1 MADARYLGSMNPDEL
16 RKLGKQRAIEELA
29 KRSTNRSEKPSGE
42 DPSKGQYLGSMP
54 PDELILRME
63 LMRDKAKKDYLRENY
78 ESRNVLEDTAAALT
92 AGTLQLAEM
101 SARAARLG
109 REPEDT
115 PNLTKFIEGVDKFRE
130 DKQFLKPSREALT
143 REGRRWLYEG
153 VSSAIPSVGLG
164 LPGAAVGSFGGPI
177 GTVGGFAGSAGT
189 VFGMAEFDEF
199 WENARKGAK
208 EGKID
213 PAMMSEINKKAL
225 MSAFAE
231 GGMEAVSNAI
241 DMLAFKVGKAVTA
254 PLKESV
260 RDMLTKGVKGVAKD
274 MAKGY
279 AVALPNEVATEMM
292 QNYLTTKMRK
302 DLGINEVEPI
312 EAAKQSAGPAAVM
325 TLLFGV
331 GAAKFN
337 YEQRLSAL
345 KALQDPDTK
354 TKARMAAARAIADEL
369 KVYDDKHGTT
379 YAKQWVGDSFSSIM
393 RKKPVDIDS
402 KIIKK
407 YSQEPRKGEEPPEAE
422 PPVQEAPPE
431 TPPPPPGS
439 GEITGGPG
447 TTPPPMG
454 EDEPI
459 LPEDELDAE
468 DAAKEHDEDD
478 LDKIIETDDAA
489 DETDTEPTDAEIEA
503 GNYKKGH
510 VKLHGMDISIENP
523 RGSTRKGADE
533 DGKEWETTF
542 THHYG
547 YIKGTVGRDKDHI
560 DTFIGPNPASDRAF
574 VVNQVNPKTGK
585 FDEHKIMLGFDSI
598 EEAQQGY
605 LSNYEAGWTGLGSIH
620 ELDVEDLRTWT
631 KDGDTKIEYDP
642 QDYPEFHEETIDDE
656 ETVTGGAPGTPAPG
670 GEIGITGGPRPQGET
685 GGIGLPEDI
694 LKGLEEIFGEKPP
707 AGEVQGEDEFKSTM
721 DRMENDGWGFDGTN
735 WLRKGDLAIRA
746 DTEEAEEN
754 RPPETMDDPVIFF
767 FRNKNGDSDFK
778 RYDTFREWVE
788 EHLGEKKAQP
798 EGGEGPGEITGGPRG
813 DGGEKEAE
821 SEGEKPGGVTGGARA
836 PVGEKESEGETKPS
850 EGETPAP
857 SGETKPEKP
866 KKEESKQDK
875 VVKAFD
881 ELSTRTTDETG
892 KQAHAIV
899 DHENAGQYGRL
910 VDEVRN
916 ILADMTKSVK
926 TMKGSPKEV
935 QRAVENALGI
945 LKESRSWLDQITD
958 EIKDLGQKMAEAF
971 NGLTVYN
978 KAQWLAREAADAV
991 GEGRFND
998 AVRHLGEIK
1007 SRLDKGN
1014 ADYSKW
1020 AMSFKMNEDGT
1031 LKPYTSLQEK
1041 GKLKWG
1047 KTIGGS
1053 RADIAQPLGGTEKD
1067 IEDMSD
1073 EERQKKVT
1081 KDFVWPTPNYEIMVN
1096 EGAEP
1101 HVAYLVKEIRD
1112 AIPQKP
1118 DLRDGT
1124 QYAKF
1129 IRQVSEIRDILMA
1142 VKTEDDMNATAER
1155 IKALREESTK
1165 TPWDLYTGDHWWKIV
1180 SLLQRATSKMYKK
1193 ELRFIEENGWP
1204 GGGAWRRGI
1213 KIEQERS
1220 EEGHDVWAIMR
1231 RLGSGR
1237 YQYWS
1242 LMATGFETKEAAE
1255 EYLVNKLKPLIEKEL
1270 KDRRMDR
1277 PILSKVVRKGPDYRG
1292 GKDIEPEK
1300 FLKTFGFRK
1309 GWGEEGAGMETGKW
1323 NKSILQTYLNC
1334 AYDSFMDLARILNV
1348 DPKVMSLNGTLSIAF
1363 GARGRGGKAAAH
1375 YESARKVI
1383 NLTKFNGAGSLAHE
1397 WGHALDDYM
1406 GRSTGISGYLS
1417 KAAEDAYRA
1426 EVFAG
1431 DNETKRAMYELW
1443 HESMY
1448 KRYSTAEELESE
1460 VQRGID
1466 ANKGW
1471 VDSLVRDLER
1481 YKVDEAGIER
1491 FRAFANEIMSVKPD
1505 VASKRVGEI
1514 QTLFLQISKHDM
1526 SKKAASIMVDNFRY
1540 SAVKM
1545 REAEDVRA
1553 GNGRIGS
1560 LRKTKWYQ
1568 NCSQVDPKGTYWRT
1582 PVEMFARAFESF
1594 VEDTITGYATQSD
1607 YLVHGTHSATYARP
1621 VYPDGGE
1628 RELINAKIEKLVKTL
1643 GFPEFKVED
1652 KPVITT
1658 IWDNPQYDQ
1667 EEEGGDQVPS
1677 DQETKGEEEG
1687 PEVVMEDYSDKS
1699 FVIRDRTGKHKAR
1712 IESAGGKFNPNL
1724 KGGSGYIF
1732 PMFRKESVTRELV
1745 DLLFG
1750 GEKGKPSYPYQ
1761 NMTLEDL
1768 HKPDK
1773 YGLIAKNML
1782 VMLKSGWHIDKNA
1795 TAIRAEVARMLNGDP
1810 KELVSGYG
1818 YTKIIDELME
1828 YAVVMRAREIIQA
1841 ADANDV
1847 SESDLYSQLK
1857 ELYDTQPM
1865 LGARTSDSAERQAYS
1880 TPVHIGWIM
1889 QAAAGVRDGVSV
1901 YEPTAGTGMLLT
1913 KADESK
1919 AMVNEIDE
1927 MRLNI
1932 LKDQGF
1938 ANVMNKDGQKAV
1950 SLAGANRTFDVVM
1963 ANPPFGKTDTK
1974 SIDGYLMSKKEHLIA
1989 VDALKAMKED
1999 GVAAIIIGGHNYDG
2013 DKMSTPDRLF
2023 FNWLYSRYN
2032 VTANVEIPG
2041 KEYAKQGASF
2051 PFRILFING
2060 VNKSGKGVAPSK
2072 KDIISL
2078 NSADELFALFRKG
2091 ELYGARRLSAEGTEG
2106 VSKGPEVM
2114 GGSRQPG
2121 SKGGSTGVRPGV
2133 SGEAGDDDGQGKVR
2147 RGSSG
2152 GSSGGIGGGRGK
2164 PGGEDAGEPGG
2175 SEGVLGNDELSP
2187 EGSEP
2192 GGSEEGVGAGSGKG
2206 RGPQRGGA
2214 VRTGGQ
2220 TDAEGIPGL
2229 SPIENE
2235 LTSLTDDGIGDLLD
2249 DVFGKEATAGEIALK
2264 AGSEVAE
2271 GIHEAVKGLS
2281 TLFTPKETTLT
2292 MGIVFDEE
2300 TYAKARPHFENA
2312 WESFKAAGKT
2322 LKDLLVY
2329 LKGKYGDKILPYVKR
2344 FLQDMQDAVSNLHQ
2358 VPYKAMSKAPA
2369 VEETFIPRN
2378 MALPLR
2384 RALERIEEEVGD
2396 IDDFVTEKLE
2406 YKDNETLWKHLGPDQ
2421 VDACAIAIYN
2431 MSMGKTAIIGDQT
2444 GVGKGRVAAAMIRYA
2459 HLQGKRAIFFT
2470 EKANLFT
2477 DIYRDIVDVGWGD
2490 KFKPF
2495 ILASDPKLAT
2505 IYDKNGAPAFK
2516 LMDDEKRRDLLRKFV
2531 GKDVQKNP
2539 AVLDP
2544 FNTIVTNYSQVN
2556 KANLQQEFLMEAVP
2570 GSVLILDEAHNA
2582 SGIDSTTGL
2591 YMQEMIEHLGVE
2603 GDLMFLSATFA
2614 KRPNTM
2620 GIYINRT
2627 AQKAANMEPG
2637 EILDAIIRGKTPMQ
2651 EYVCS
2656 ALTRVGEYLRREKSF
2671 RGIEMRTYY
2680 DSKNRELHEE
2690 QANANTRNLREIVD
2704 FDKELKKWLDQ
2715 VIHEAANGDIDD
2727 ELEIGGVQW
2736 IPGGEIVNN
2745 KRSFSTTVTKAN
2757 FASTVHNAVRQSL
2770 LCMKCDL
2777 AVEQAI
2783 KELKGDNENGRR
2795 QKPVIAVS
2803 STLGSF
2809 LKEMHDEKLIQLGQE
2824 ANMRLADVI
2833 RVYLKRCL
2841 KLTLK
2846 DDHGKKEVYFMDP
2859 KQLPKKLRDRYF
2871 AVEKAILDTTPDLPG
2886 SPIDYMLYKLR
2897 AAGVKVDEITGR
2909 GHCIEYDAK
2918 TGKGKFTYRE
2928 DRRAAAIR
2936 DFNSGE
2942 LDALVINAA
2951 GSVGLSIHAA
2961 PNTDK
2966 VPRIYLG
2973 VQAELNIDTEVQ
2985 KMGRINRK
2993 GQVVLPEYRT
3003 LVLDIPAEIRPAA
3016 VLAKKMRSMSA
3027 NTSANA
3033 DSPLQNKEVPDML
3046 NEYGDKVTYEW
3057 MMDHPDVLYR
3067 TFADKDPENIGKED
3081 LVYEKVSGK
3090 IAIQPVDVQREF
3102 FEEAEESYNIMKEDM
3117 QKRGEWDLDI
3127 ETWDYKA
3134 DTVSKDITVEGSDE
3148 DNPFGGSTFIEEV
3161 TVENKAKPYRAD
3173 QIQKMISDE
3182 LGGKTAEDYNAA
3194 ILNDLQAKY
3203 NEYRQQVLDK
3213 WEETKRLRKE
3223 REEAE
3228 AKAAEEEGTAPP
3240 PRHHGGDESKP
3251 PAIIKKMEDQ
3261 LRTLQRAL
3269 GDRYDALQV
3278 GKLYTIEQ
3286 NIKLRGVLLRIES
3299 LGKTG
3304 NPVNL
3309 NKIKLTFACNGMY
3322 QELSVM
3328 LGDITMSERADDKY
3342 YVTEL
3347 HDDLE
3352 NWDARLEPLMRENR
3366 FMVTGNLL
3374 QGFVN
3379 LPEGTRGAK
3388 LIRYTTIDNQ
3398 TREGIILPR
3407 GFQSPAESPVSL
3419 VRISP
3424 KKCIPF
3430 MNAKGIN
3437 RDDQVLIDDNAGVRV
3452 TSDIIRVP
3460 KSRSRGYKFWG
3471 DPELQKL
3478 VRQGIFEKSGEDYVG
3493 RYLPE
3498 SRESVVRILT
3508 ALGCRFSVR
3517 RGAYNMVFG
3526 GMEDQDD
3533 LAEFALGGK
3542 KVAQNQLL
3550 VSAINNAI
3558 APITEKWGGGPRIYV
3573 LENIGK
3579 LPDGLREQAYRANSS
3594 SPGSVRGIYHR
3605 GSVYLIAENLS
3616 GAAEAQEVLLH
3627 EIIGHHGLRRAFG
3640 RRLDSLLDEVFSLM
3654 SKKDKDLVNKYYGFN
3669 LSRKSGQ
3676 RRLAEEYI
3684 AKQAEK
3690 GALTPTI
3697 WQKIIAAIRKWLAE
3711 MGFSI
3716 KASDEKLQE
3725 IVTHALSMSRMYMNS
3740 EEATEGPDAYSIAE
3754 DKPEIDTKSLFPE
3767 VQKRL
3772 DEAKGIGNL
3781 VRTKEKA
3788 KHHVSAMWHSFR
3800 RHFPHLDPDETGDL
3814 INILRIY
3821 EAVPEYS
3828 KYKAKGMIEDILGG
3842 LTDDEY
3848 TVFSYNIILADLM
3861 KDLDDPILGATM
3873 IEKDELPFGYT
3884 NKDQVEKDLN
3894 HFRDQA
3900 IKSPAIMEALRKR
3913 EKSITDLRHNLVRY
3927 GLLDKKVL
3935 EDTNYYHHQVMEYWG
3950 LKRMTKGAGVSSK
3963 DVRPH
3968 KKGWM
3973 IAREGSI
3980 KDYNT
3985 EYIESEFEVFA
3996 QGIAQVETKKT
4007 MDRLDR
4013 SANIIKSLRAQAK
4026 LKNYGACLAIF
4037 EEMGLIERVE
4047 NEKTGEMREITPFTP
4062 IEQQIAIGFS
4072 MLEKLAFDDKLEAPQ
4087 EYQGVLDWLAHEY
4100 LNRKEDREYGFFD
4113 GIDDSP
4119 THPKLWAYLSYI
4131 VQRKDPGSGAAARIF
4146 KGIKEKERLMKDTLG
4161 AKFRTFENEI
4171 PEGYTIWRPEPNTA
4185 WYMTNSITDQV
4196 LEQVLKGEKSLKDE
4210 DVRKVLARGVDA
4222 MWVIPEGLAAT
4233 LSNFREYKDEGPV
4246 GKAAEFTVTSWKQWI
4261 LINPFRVIKYN
4272 LNNMSGDFDICWA
4285 YDPDIIRK
4293 YAWGAAKDLWMEAR
4307 HKEISPVLK
4316 AELEEAHRVGV
4327 LGTGMTVQDIPD
4339 ITNQMTLDGYLEV
4352 LSGRNVSYISKTW
4365 NVLKK
4370 YTTYRENILR
4380 LASYRYF
4387 RDRIISGEK
4396 NIYGASNADM
4406 IDKIKNDT
4414 DRAAH
4419 LARELVGDYGN
4430 ITVAGQWMRR
4440 KLIPF
4445 YSWCVPEYTEI
4456 LTREGWKTYDQLRV
4470 GEEALTYNIQKRT
4483 TEWQEVQDKA
4493 AYPFDGDLVTIQ
4505 NSYGFKYQ
4513 FTEDHRV
4520 VVIEKYK
4527 DQRKVVLAKDLK
4539 THQHIPLVAPHEFT
4553 GVSVLS
4559 ETDAALLGW
4568 LVTDGYFRVRAKS
4581 PNSFEA
4587 MLYQK
4592 KAECVEL
4599 IRDKFA
4605 EYISSES
4612 VHPETGVICFRLK
4625 AAKLGEIRKVFG
4637 SKDDLPGIVTQL
4649 GEKECQ
4655 AMYDAMLAAEGTAVN
4670 GFVAFPQNNGP
4681 VLGAFQILCYM
4692 LGKAGHIR
4700 PKTCR
4705 GKEQHSLY
4713 VKKGD
4718 KIQLSKW
4725 KNTREHYNGMVWCP
4739 KTENGTWIMRQNGKV
4754 MITGNCEINAPRYVR
4769 LFHNLPMEGEG
4780 RGRLATALSAK
4791 LAGKAFK
4798 LSAKMMTLYG
4808 LVVLWNMIFFPDEE
4822 DELGD
4827 MQRRQ
4832 LHLILG
4838 RRGDGSIITVR
4849 FQGALSDALSWFGLE
4864 NPAKEL
4870 SDLAEGRK
4878 AWGEQGWELIKSAP
4892 NRFINSAQP
4901 FVKLAAETLMG
4912 KSLFPDAFNPRPIR
4926 DRVEHASRM
4935 FSLENIYK
4943 HAAGKPT
4950 RNQWREIDF
4959 WQDFLYLW
4967 GYEQLPGEAAYF
4979 DTRERV
4985 RRFLDRKGLNPGYF
4999 QADSSSKSAAL
5010 YNYRRAMQLGD
5021 VEVAKKNYD
5030 RYMELGGTKQSM
5042 KTSMRLSHP
5051 AAGIPKKH
5059 REEFY
5064 RSLTER
5070 DRERMQAAVEWY
5082 NTIYGG
5088 M

>member
-115 PNLTKFIEGVDKFRE
+115 PNLTKFIEGIDKFRE

-241 DMLAFKVGKAVTA
+241 DMLAFKVGKVVTA

-260 RDMLTKGVKGVAKD
+260 RGMLTKGVKGVAKD

-331 GAAKFN
+331 GAAKIN

-694 LKGLEEIFGEKPP
+694 LKGLEEIFGEKQP

-875 VVKAFD
+875 AVKAFD
-881 ELSTRTTDETG
+881 ELSAKTTDETG

-899 DHENAGQYGRL
+899 DHEDAGQYGRL

-916 ILADMTKSVK
+916 ILADMTKSAK

-935 QRAVENALGI
+935 QRAVENALSI

-991 GEGRFND
+991 GEGRLND

-1020 AMSFKMNEDGT
+1020 AMSFKVNEDGT

-1096 EGAEP
+1096 EGAEA

-1129 IRQVSEIRDILMA
+1129 IRQVSELRDILMA

-1448 KRYSTAEELESE
+1448 KRYSTAEELEAE

-1526 SKKAASIMVDNFRY
+1526 SKKAAAIMVDNFRY

-1560 LRKTKWYQ
+1560 LRKTKWFQ

-1687 PEVVMEDYSDKS
+1687 PEIIMEDYSDKS

-1712 IESAGGKFNPNL
+1712 IEGAGGKFNPNL
-1724 KGGSGYIF
+1724 KGGAGYIF

-1745 DLLFG
+1745 DILFG
-1750 GEKGKPSYPYQ
+1750 GEKGKPTYPYQ

-1782 VMLKSGWHIDKNA
+1782 HMLKSGWHIDKNA

-1857 ELYDTQPM
+1857 ELYATQPI
-1865 LGARTSDSAERQAYS
+1865 LGARTSYSAERQAYS
-1880 TPVHIGWIM
+1880 TPVHIAWIM
-1889 QAAAGVRDGVSV
+1889 QAAAGVRGGVSV

-2384 RALERIEEEVGD
+2384 RALERIEEGS
-2396 IDDFVTEKLE
+2396 
-2406 YKDNETLWKHLGPDQ
+2406 ET
-2421 VDACAIAIYN
+2421 
-2431 MSMGKTAIIGDQT
+2431 
-2444 GVGKGRVAAAMIRYA
+2444 
-2459 HLQGKRAIFFT
+2459 
-2470 EKANLFT
+2470 
-2477 DIYRDIVDVGWGD
+2477 
-2490 KFKPF
+2490 
-2495 ILASDPKLAT
+2495 
-2505 IYDKNGAPAFK
+2505 
-2516 LMDDEKRRDLLRKFV
+2516 
-2531 GKDVQKNP
+2531 
-2539 AVLDP
+2539 
-2544 FNTIVTNYSQVN
+2544 
-2556 KANLQQEFLMEAVP
+2556 
-2570 GSVLILDEAHNA
+2570 
-2582 SGIDSTTGL
+2582 STT
-2591 YMQEMIEHLGVE
+2591 
-2603 GDLMFLSATFA
+2603 S
-2614 KRPNTM
+2614 
-2620 GIYINRT
+2620 
-2627 AQKAANMEPG
+2627 
-2637 EILDAIIRGKTPMQ
+2637 
-2651 EYVCS
+2651 
-2656 ALTRVGEYLRREKSF
+2656 
-2671 RGIEMRTYY
+2671 
-2680 DSKNRELHEE
+2680 
-2690 QANANTRNLREIVD
+2690 
-2704 FDKELKKWLDQ
+2704 
-2715 VIHEAANGDIDD
+2715 
-2727 ELEIGGVQW
+2727 
-2736 IPGGEIVNN
+2736 
-2745 KRSFSTTVTKAN
+2745 
-2757 FASTVHNAVRQSL
+2757 
-2770 LCMKCDL
+2770 
-2777 AVEQAI
+2777 
-2783 KELKGDNENGRR
+2783 
-2795 QKPVIAVS
+2795 
-2803 STLGSF
+2803 
-2809 LKEMHDEKLIQLGQE
+2809 
-2824 ANMRLADVI
+2824 
-2833 RVYLKRCL
+2833 
-2841 KLTLK
+2841 
-2846 DDHGKKEVYFMDP
+2846 
-2859 KQLPKKLRDRYF
+2859 
-2871 AVEKAILDTTPDLPG
+2871 
-2886 SPIDYMLYKLR
+2886 
-2897 AAGVKVDEITGR
+2897 
-2909 GHCIEYDAK
+2909 
-2918 TGKGKFTYRE
+2918 
-2928 DRRAAAIR
+2928 
-2936 DFNSGE
+2936 
-2942 LDALVINAA
+2942 
-2951 GSVGLSIHAA
+2951 
-2961 PNTDK
+2961 
-2966 VPRIYLG
+2966 
-2973 VQAELNIDTEVQ
+2973 
-2985 KMGRINRK
+2985 
-2993 GQVVLPEYRT
+2993 
-3003 LVLDIPAEIRPAA
+3003 
-3016 VLAKKMRSMSA
+3016 
-3027 NTSANA
+3027 
-3033 DSPLQNKEVPDML
+3033 
-3046 NEYGDKVTYEW
+3046 
-3057 MMDHPDVLYR
+3057 
-3067 TFADKDPENIGKED
+3067 
-3081 LVYEKVSGK
+3081 
-3090 IAIQPVDVQREF
+3090 
-3102 FEEAEESYNIMKEDM
+3102 
-3117 QKRGEWDLDI
+3117 
-3127 ETWDYKA
+3127 
-3134 DTVSKDITVEGSDE
+3134 
-3148 DNPFGGSTFIEEV
+3148 
-3161 TVENKAKPYRAD
+3161 
-3173 QIQKMISDE
+3173 
-3182 LGGKTAEDYNAA
+3182 
-3194 ILNDLQAKY
+3194 
-3203 NEYRQQVLDK
+3203 
-3213 WEETKRLRKE
+3213 
-3223 REEAE
+3223 
-3228 AKAAEEEGTAPP
+3228 
-3240 PRHHGGDESKP
+3240 
-3251 PAIIKKMEDQ
+3251 
-3261 LRTLQRAL
+3261 
-3269 GDRYDALQV
+3269 
-3278 GKLYTIEQ
+3278 
-3286 NIKLRGVLLRIES
+3286 
-3299 LGKTG
+3299 
-3304 NPVNL
+3304 
-3309 NKIKLTFACNGMY
+3309 
-3322 QELSVM
+3322 
-3328 LGDITMSERADDKY
+3328 
-3342 YVTEL
+3342 
-3347 HDDLE
+3347 
-3352 NWDARLEPLMRENR
+3352 
-3366 FMVTGNLL
+3366 
-3374 QGFVN
+3374 
-3379 LPEGTRGAK
+3379 
-3388 LIRYTTIDNQ
+3388 
-3398 TREGIILPR
+3398 
-3407 GFQSPAESPVSL
+3407 
-3419 VRISP
+3419 
-3424 KKCIPF
+3424 
-3430 MNAKGIN
+3430 
-3437 RDDQVLIDDNAGVRV
+3437 
-3452 TSDIIRVP
+3452 
-3460 KSRSRGYKFWG
+3460 
-3471 DPELQKL
+3471 
-3478 VRQGIFEKSGEDYVG
+3478 
-3493 RYLPE
+3493 
-3498 SRESVVRILT
+3498 
-3508 ALGCRFSVR
+3508 
-3517 RGAYNMVFG
+3517 
-3526 GMEDQDD
+3526 
-3533 LAEFALGGK
+3533 
-3542 KVAQNQLL
+3542 
-3550 VSAINNAI
+3550 
-3558 APITEKWGGGPRIYV
+3558 
-3573 LENIGK
+3573 
-3579 LPDGLREQAYRANSS
+3579 
-3594 SPGSVRGIYHR
+3594 
-3605 GSVYLIAENLS
+3605 
-3616 GAAEAQEVLLH
+3616 
-3627 EIIGHHGLRRAFG
+3627 
-3640 RRLDSLLDEVFSLM
+3640 
-3654 SKKDKDLVNKYYGFN
+3654 
-3669 LSRKSGQ
+3669 
-3676 RRLAEEYI
+3676 
-3684 AKQAEK
+3684 
-3690 GALTPTI
+3690 
-3697 WQKIIAAIRKWLAE
+3697 
-3711 MGFSI
+3711 
-3716 KASDEKLQE
+3716 
-3725 IVTHALSMSRMYMNS
+3725 
-3740 EEATEGPDAYSIAE
+3740 
-3754 DKPEIDTKSLFPE
+3754 
-3767 VQKRL
+3767 
-3772 DEAKGIGNL
+3772 
-3781 VRTKEKA
+3781 
-3788 KHHVSAMWHSFR
+3788 
-3800 RHFPHLDPDETGDL
+3800 
-3814 INILRIY
+3814 
-3821 EAVPEYS
+3821 
-3828 KYKAKGMIEDILGG
+3828 
-3842 LTDDEY
+3842 
-3848 TVFSYNIILADLM
+3848 
-3861 KDLDDPILGATM
+3861 
-3873 IEKDELPFGYT
+3873 
-3884 NKDQVEKDLN
+3884 
-3894 HFRDQA
+3894 
-3900 IKSPAIMEALRKR
+3900 
-3913 EKSITDLRHNLVRY
+3913 
-3927 GLLDKKVL
+3927 
-3935 EDTNYYHHQVMEYWG
+3935 
-3950 LKRMTKGAGVSSK
+3950 
-3963 DVRPH
+3963 
-3968 KKGWM
+3968 
-3973 IAREGSI
+3973 
-3980 KDYNT
+3980 
-3985 EYIESEFEVFA
+3985 
-3996 QGIAQVETKKT
+3996 
-4007 MDRLDR
+4007 
-4013 SANIIKSLRAQAK
+4013 
-4026 LKNYGACLAIF
+4026 
-4037 EEMGLIERVE
+4037 
-4047 NEKTGEMREITPFTP
+4047 
-4062 IEQQIAIGFS
+4062 
-4072 MLEKLAFDDKLEAPQ
+4072 
-4087 EYQGVLDWLAHEY
+4087 
-4100 LNRKEDREYGFFD
+4100 
-4113 GIDDSP
+4113 
-4119 THPKLWAYLSYI
+4119 
-4131 VQRKDPGSGAAARIF
+4131 
-4146 KGIKEKERLMKDTLG
+4146 
-4161 AKFRTFENEI
+4161 
-4171 PEGYTIWRPEPNTA
+4171 
-4185 WYMTNSITDQV
+4185 
-4196 LEQVLKGEKSLKDE
+4196 
-4210 DVRKVLARGVDA
+4210 
-4222 MWVIPEGLAAT
+4222 
-4233 LSNFREYKDEGPV
+4233 
-4246 GKAAEFTVTSWKQWI
+4246 
-4261 LINPFRVIKYN
+4261 
-4272 LNNMSGDFDICWA
+4272 
-4285 YDPDIIRK
+4285 
-4293 YAWGAAKDLWMEAR
+4293 
-4307 HKEISPVLK
+4307 
-4316 AELEEAHRVGV
+4316 
-4327 LGTGMTVQDIPD
+4327 
-4339 ITNQMTLDGYLEV
+4339 
-4352 LSGRNVSYISKTW
+4352 
-4365 NVLKK
+4365 
-4370 YTTYRENILR
+4370 
-4380 LASYRYF
+4380 
-4387 RDRIISGEK
+4387 
-4396 NIYGASNADM
+4396 
-4406 IDKIKNDT
+4406 
-4414 DRAAH
+4414 
-4419 LARELVGDYGN
+4419 
-4430 ITVAGQWMRR
+4430 
-4440 KLIPF
+4440 
-4445 YSWCVPEYTEI
+4445 
-4456 LTREGWKTYDQLRV
+4456 
-4470 GEEALTYNIQKRT
+4470 
-4483 TEWQEVQDKA
+4483 
-4493 AYPFDGDLVTIQ
+4493 
-4505 NSYGFKYQ
+4505 
-4513 FTEDHRV
+4513 
-4520 VVIEKYK
+4520 
-4527 DQRKVVLAKDLK
+4527 
-4539 THQHIPLVAPHEFT
+4539 
-4553 GVSVLS
+4553 
-4559 ETDAALLGW
+4559 
-4568 LVTDGYFRVRAKS
+4568 
-4581 PNSFEA
+4581 
-4587 MLYQK
+4587 
-4592 KAECVEL
+4592 
-4599 IRDKFA
+4599 
-4605 EYISSES
+4605 
-4612 VHPETGVICFRLK
+4612 
-4625 AAKLGEIRKVFG
+4625 
-4637 SKDDLPGIVTQL
+4637 
-4649 GEKECQ
+4649 
-4655 AMYDAMLAAEGTAVN
+4655 
-4670 GFVAFPQNNGP
+4670 
-4681 VLGAFQILCYM
+4681 
-4692 LGKAGHIR
+4692 
-4700 PKTCR
+4700 
-4705 GKEQHSLY
+4705 
-4713 VKKGD
+4713 
-4718 KIQLSKW
+4718 
-4725 KNTREHYNGMVWCP
+4725 
-4739 KTENGTWIMRQNGKV
+4739 
-4754 MITGNCEINAPRYVR
+4754 
-4769 LFHNLPMEGEG
+4769 
-4780 RGRLATALSAK
+4780 
-4791 LAGKAFK
+4791 
-4798 LSAKMMTLYG
+4798 
-4808 LVVLWNMIFFPDEE
+4808 
-4822 DELGD
+4822 
-4827 MQRRQ
+4827 
-4832 LHLILG
+4832 
-4838 RRGDGSIITVR
+4838 
-4849 FQGALSDALSWFGLE
+4849 
-4864 NPAKEL
+4864 
-4870 SDLAEGRK
+4870 
-4878 AWGEQGWELIKSAP
+4878 
-4892 NRFINSAQP
+4892 
-4901 FVKLAAETLMG
+4901 
-4912 KSLFPDAFNPRPIR
+4912 
-4926 DRVEHASRM
+4926 
-4935 FSLENIYK
+4935 
-4943 HAAGKPT
+4943 
-4950 RNQWREIDF
+4950 
-4959 WQDFLYLW
+4959 
-4967 GYEQLPGEAAYF
+4967 
-4979 DTRERV
+4979 
-4985 RRFLDRKGLNPGYF
+4985 
-4999 QADSSSKSAAL
+4999 
-5010 YNYRRAMQLGD
+5010 
-5021 VEVAKKNYD
+5021 
-5030 RYMELGGTKQSM
+5030 
-5042 KTSMRLSHP
+5042 
-5051 AAGIPKKH
+5051 
-5059 REEFY
+5059 
-5064 RSLTER
+5064 
-5070 DRERMQAAVEWY
+5070 
-5082 NTIYGG
+5082 
-5088 M
+5088 

>member
-331 GAAKFN
+331 GAAKIN

-3740 EEATEGPDAYSIAE
+3740 EKATEGPDAYSIAE

-4087 EYQGVLDWLAHEY
+4087 EYQGVLDWLAQEY

-4233 LSNFREYKDEGPV
+4233 LSNFREYKDDGPV

-4430 ITVAGQWMRR
+4430 LTVAGQWMRR

-4445 YSWCVPEYTEI
+4445 YSWI
-4456 LTREGWKTYDQLRV
+4456 
-4470 GEEALTYNIQKRT
+4470 
-4483 TEWQEVQDKA
+4483 
-4493 AYPFDGDLVTIQ
+4493 
-4505 NSYGFKYQ
+4505 
-4513 FTEDHRV
+4513 
-4520 VVIEKYK
+4520 
-4527 DQRKVVLAKDLK
+4527 
-4539 THQHIPLVAPHEFT
+4539 
-4553 GVSVLS
+4553 
-4559 ETDAALLGW
+4559 
-4568 LVTDGYFRVRAKS
+4568 
-4581 PNSFEA
+4581 
-4587 MLYQK
+4587 
-4592 KAECVEL
+4592 
-4599 IRDKFA
+4599 
-4605 EYISSES
+4605 
-4612 VHPETGVICFRLK
+4612 
-4625 AAKLGEIRKVFG
+4625 
-4637 SKDDLPGIVTQL
+4637 
-4649 GEKECQ
+4649 
-4655 AMYDAMLAAEGTAVN
+4655 
-4670 GFVAFPQNNGP
+4670 
-4681 VLGAFQILCYM
+4681 
-4692 LGKAGHIR
+4692 
-4700 PKTCR
+4700 
-4705 GKEQHSLY
+4705 
-4713 VKKGD
+4713 
-4718 KIQLSKW
+4718 
-4725 KNTREHYNGMVWCP
+4725 
-4739 KTENGTWIMRQNGKV
+4739 
-4754 MITGNCEINAPRYVR
+4754 EINAPRYVR

-4878 AWGEQGWELIKSAP
+4878 TWGEQGWELIKSAP

-4950 RNQWREIDF
+4950 RNQWRELDF

-4979 DTRERV
+4979 DTRERA

>member
-115 PNLTKFIEGVDKFRE
+115 PNLTKFIEGIDKFRE

-241 DMLAFKVGKAVTA
+241 DMLAFKVGKVVTA

-260 RDMLTKGVKGVAKD
+260 RGMLTKGVKGVAKD

-331 GAAKFN
+331 GAAKIN

-875 VVKAFD
+875 AVKAFD
-881 ELSTRTTDETG
+881 ELSAKTTDETG

-899 DHENAGQYGRL
+899 DHEDAGQYGRL

-916 ILADMTKSVK
+916 ILADMTKSAK

-935 QRAVENALGI
+935 QRAVENALSI

-1180 SLLQRATSKMYKK
+1180 SLLNRATSKMYKK
-1193 ELRFIEENGWP
+1193 EQRFVEENGWP

-1220 EEGHDVWAIMR
+1220 EEGHDVWAIRR
-1231 RLGSGR
+1231 RLGTGR

-1242 LMATGFETKEAAE
+1242 LMATGFETRELAE
-1255 EYLVNKLKPLIEKEL
+1255 EYLVNTLKPLIEKEL

-1277 PILSKVVRKGPDYRG
+1277 PILSKVIRKGPDYRG

-1323 NKSILQTYLNC
+1323 NKSTLQMYINC

-1348 DPKVMSLNGTLSIAF
+1348 DPKIMSLNGTLSIAF

-1375 YESARKVI
+1375 YESSRKVI

-1406 GRSTGISGYLS
+1406 GGSTGISGYLS
-1417 KAAEDAYRA
+1417 TAAEDAYRA

-1471 VDSLVRDLER
+1471 VDSLVHDLER
-1481 YKVDEAGIER
+1481 YKVDAAGIER
-1491 FRAFANEIMSVKPD
+1491 FRAFADEIMSVKPD
-1505 VASKRVGEI
+1505 VASRRVGEI

-1526 SKKAASIMVDNFRY
+1526 SKKAAAIMVDNFRY

-1687 PEVVMEDYSDKS
+1687 PEIIMEDYSDKS

-1712 IESAGGKFNPNL
+1712 IEGAGGKFNPNL
-1724 KGGSGYIF
+1724 KGGAGYIF

-1745 DLLFG
+1745 DILFG
-1750 GEKGKPSYPYQ
+1750 GEKGKPTYPYQ

-1782 VMLKSGWHIDKNA
+1782 HMLKSGWHIDKNA

-1841 ADANDV
+1841 ADANDL
-1847 SESDLYSQLK
+1847 SEADLYDQLK
-1857 ELYDTQPM
+1857 ELYATQPI
-1865 LGARTSDSAERQAYS
+1865 LGARTSYSAERQAYS
-1880 TPVHIGWIM
+1880 TPVHIAWIM
-1889 QAAAGVRDGVSV
+1889 QAAAGVRGGVSV

-2951 GSVGLSIHAA
+2951 GSVGL
-2961 PNTDK
+2961 
-2966 VPRIYLG
+2966 
-2973 VQAELNIDTEVQ
+2973 
-2985 KMGRINRK
+2985 
-2993 GQVVLPEYRT
+2993 
-3003 LVLDIPAEIRPAA
+3003 
-3016 VLAKKMRSMSA
+3016 
-3027 NTSANA
+3027 
-3033 DSPLQNKEVPDML
+3033 
-3046 NEYGDKVTYEW
+3046 
-3057 MMDHPDVLYR
+3057 
-3067 TFADKDPENIGKED
+3067 
-3081 LVYEKVSGK
+3081 
-3090 IAIQPVDVQREF
+3090 
-3102 FEEAEESYNIMKEDM
+3102 
-3117 QKRGEWDLDI
+3117 
-3127 ETWDYKA
+3127 
-3134 DTVSKDITVEGSDE
+3134 
-3148 DNPFGGSTFIEEV
+3148 
-3161 TVENKAKPYRAD
+3161 
-3173 QIQKMISDE
+3173 
-3182 LGGKTAEDYNAA
+3182 
-3194 ILNDLQAKY
+3194 
-3203 NEYRQQVLDK
+3203 
-3213 WEETKRLRKE
+3213 
-3223 REEAE
+3223 
-3228 AKAAEEEGTAPP
+3228 
-3240 PRHHGGDESKP
+3240 
-3251 PAIIKKMEDQ
+3251 
-3261 LRTLQRAL
+3261 
-3269 GDRYDALQV
+3269 
-3278 GKLYTIEQ
+3278 
-3286 NIKLRGVLLRIES
+3286 
-3299 LGKTG
+3299 
-3304 NPVNL
+3304 
-3309 NKIKLTFACNGMY
+3309 
-3322 QELSVM
+3322 
-3328 LGDITMSERADDKY
+3328 
-3342 YVTEL
+3342 
-3347 HDDLE
+3347 
-3352 NWDARLEPLMRENR
+3352 
-3366 FMVTGNLL
+3366 
-3374 QGFVN
+3374 
-3379 LPEGTRGAK
+3379 
-3388 LIRYTTIDNQ
+3388 
-3398 TREGIILPR
+3398 
-3407 GFQSPAESPVSL
+3407 
-3419 VRISP
+3419 
-3424 KKCIPF
+3424 
-3430 MNAKGIN
+3430 
-3437 RDDQVLIDDNAGVRV
+3437 
-3452 TSDIIRVP
+3452 
-3460 KSRSRGYKFWG
+3460 
-3471 DPELQKL
+3471 
-3478 VRQGIFEKSGEDYVG
+3478 
-3493 RYLPE
+3493 
-3498 SRESVVRILT
+3498 
-3508 ALGCRFSVR
+3508 
-3517 RGAYNMVFG
+3517 
-3526 GMEDQDD
+3526 
-3533 LAEFALGGK
+3533 
-3542 KVAQNQLL
+3542 
-3550 VSAINNAI
+3550 
-3558 APITEKWGGGPRIYV
+3558 
-3573 LENIGK
+3573 
-3579 LPDGLREQAYRANSS
+3579 
-3594 SPGSVRGIYHR
+3594 
-3605 GSVYLIAENLS
+3605 
-3616 GAAEAQEVLLH
+3616 
-3627 EIIGHHGLRRAFG
+3627 
-3640 RRLDSLLDEVFSLM
+3640 
-3654 SKKDKDLVNKYYGFN
+3654 
-3669 LSRKSGQ
+3669 
-3676 RRLAEEYI
+3676 
-3684 AKQAEK
+3684 
-3690 GALTPTI
+3690 
-3697 WQKIIAAIRKWLAE
+3697 
-3711 MGFSI
+3711 
-3716 KASDEKLQE
+3716 
-3725 IVTHALSMSRMYMNS
+3725 
-3740 EEATEGPDAYSIAE
+3740 
-3754 DKPEIDTKSLFPE
+3754 
-3767 VQKRL
+3767 
-3772 DEAKGIGNL
+3772 
-3781 VRTKEKA
+3781 
-3788 KHHVSAMWHSFR
+3788 
-3800 RHFPHLDPDETGDL
+3800 
-3814 INILRIY
+3814 
-3821 EAVPEYS
+3821 
-3828 KYKAKGMIEDILGG
+3828 
-3842 LTDDEY
+3842 
-3848 TVFSYNIILADLM
+3848 
-3861 KDLDDPILGATM
+3861 
-3873 IEKDELPFGYT
+3873 
-3884 NKDQVEKDLN
+3884 
-3894 HFRDQA
+3894 
-3900 IKSPAIMEALRKR
+3900 
-3913 EKSITDLRHNLVRY
+3913 
-3927 GLLDKKVL
+3927 
-3935 EDTNYYHHQVMEYWG
+3935 
-3950 LKRMTKGAGVSSK
+3950 
-3963 DVRPH
+3963 
-3968 KKGWM
+3968 
-3973 IAREGSI
+3973 
-3980 KDYNT
+3980 
-3985 EYIESEFEVFA
+3985 
-3996 QGIAQVETKKT
+3996 
-4007 MDRLDR
+4007 
-4013 SANIIKSLRAQAK
+4013 
-4026 LKNYGACLAIF
+4026 
-4037 EEMGLIERVE
+4037 
-4047 NEKTGEMREITPFTP
+4047 
-4062 IEQQIAIGFS
+4062 
-4072 MLEKLAFDDKLEAPQ
+4072 
-4087 EYQGVLDWLAHEY
+4087 
-4100 LNRKEDREYGFFD
+4100 
-4113 GIDDSP
+4113 
-4119 THPKLWAYLSYI
+4119 
-4131 VQRKDPGSGAAARIF
+4131 
-4146 KGIKEKERLMKDTLG
+4146 
-4161 AKFRTFENEI
+4161 
-4171 PEGYTIWRPEPNTA
+4171 
-4185 WYMTNSITDQV
+4185 
-4196 LEQVLKGEKSLKDE
+4196 
-4210 DVRKVLARGVDA
+4210 
-4222 MWVIPEGLAAT
+4222 
-4233 LSNFREYKDEGPV
+4233 
-4246 GKAAEFTVTSWKQWI
+4246 
-4261 LINPFRVIKYN
+4261 
-4272 LNNMSGDFDICWA
+4272 
-4285 YDPDIIRK
+4285 
-4293 YAWGAAKDLWMEAR
+4293 
-4307 HKEISPVLK
+4307 
-4316 AELEEAHRVGV
+4316 
-4327 LGTGMTVQDIPD
+4327 
-4339 ITNQMTLDGYLEV
+4339 
-4352 LSGRNVSYISKTW
+4352 
-4365 NVLKK
+4365 
-4370 YTTYRENILR
+4370 
-4380 LASYRYF
+4380 
-4387 RDRIISGEK
+4387 
-4396 NIYGASNADM
+4396 
-4406 IDKIKNDT
+4406 
-4414 DRAAH
+4414 
-4419 LARELVGDYGN
+4419 
-4430 ITVAGQWMRR
+4430 
-4440 KLIPF
+4440 
-4445 YSWCVPEYTEI
+4445 
-4456 LTREGWKTYDQLRV
+4456 
-4470 GEEALTYNIQKRT
+4470 
-4483 TEWQEVQDKA
+4483 
-4493 AYPFDGDLVTIQ
+4493 
-4505 NSYGFKYQ
+4505 
-4513 FTEDHRV
+4513 
-4520 VVIEKYK
+4520 
-4527 DQRKVVLAKDLK
+4527 
-4539 THQHIPLVAPHEFT
+4539 
-4553 GVSVLS
+4553 
-4559 ETDAALLGW
+4559 
-4568 LVTDGYFRVRAKS
+4568 
-4581 PNSFEA
+4581 
-4587 MLYQK
+4587 
-4592 KAECVEL
+4592 
-4599 IRDKFA
+4599 
-4605 EYISSES
+4605 
-4612 VHPETGVICFRLK
+4612 
-4625 AAKLGEIRKVFG
+4625 
-4637 SKDDLPGIVTQL
+4637 
-4649 GEKECQ
+4649 
-4655 AMYDAMLAAEGTAVN
+4655 
-4670 GFVAFPQNNGP
+4670 
-4681 VLGAFQILCYM
+4681 
-4692 LGKAGHIR
+4692 
-4700 PKTCR
+4700 
-4705 GKEQHSLY
+4705 
-4713 VKKGD
+4713 
-4718 KIQLSKW
+4718 
-4725 KNTREHYNGMVWCP
+4725 
-4739 KTENGTWIMRQNGKV
+4739 
-4754 MITGNCEINAPRYVR
+4754 
-4769 LFHNLPMEGEG
+4769 
-4780 RGRLATALSAK
+4780 
-4791 LAGKAFK
+4791 
-4798 LSAKMMTLYG
+4798 
-4808 LVVLWNMIFFPDEE
+4808 
-4822 DELGD
+4822 
-4827 MQRRQ
+4827 
-4832 LHLILG
+4832 
-4838 RRGDGSIITVR
+4838 
-4849 FQGALSDALSWFGLE
+4849 
-4864 NPAKEL
+4864 
-4870 SDLAEGRK
+4870 
-4878 AWGEQGWELIKSAP
+4878 
-4892 NRFINSAQP
+4892 
-4901 FVKLAAETLMG
+4901 
-4912 KSLFPDAFNPRPIR
+4912 
-4926 DRVEHASRM
+4926 
-4935 FSLENIYK
+4935 
-4943 HAAGKPT
+4943 
-4950 RNQWREIDF
+4950 
-4959 WQDFLYLW
+4959 
-4967 GYEQLPGEAAYF
+4967 
-4979 DTRERV
+4979 
-4985 RRFLDRKGLNPGYF
+4985 
-4999 QADSSSKSAAL
+4999 
-5010 YNYRRAMQLGD
+5010 
-5021 VEVAKKNYD
+5021 
-5030 RYMELGGTKQSM
+5030 
-5042 KTSMRLSHP
+5042 
-5051 AAGIPKKH
+5051 
-5059 REEFY
+5059 
-5064 RSLTER
+5064 
-5070 DRERMQAAVEWY
+5070 
-5082 NTIYGG
+5082 
-5088 M
+5088 